1 MSVFTG
7 RSGSRGI
14 PKGGPSTPSA
24 SSKPPAAASNSSGG
38 STTASRS
45 GGSTSFAAASS
56 GGGHQLVERLVDV
69 PADSVERARQIVTTM
84 KTGGPD
90 GGPPDANG
98 SYLLC
103 FQLLKLAGLEAEIPR
118 LVVFGQQ
125 SMGKTTL
132 LDYIMGG
139 PIGYSSTDTGTRQ
152 PVVIILRPSET
163 GGVEC
168 KLGGAPI
175 DVKALQHRMKE
186 IMAAQ
191 GEQISS
197 QELEVEIAIPN
208 GVHAV
213 FVDLPGI
220 KDDSKAGAQLT
231 RSVVRSYVQS
241 NPNDLYI
248 LVKKASDDPANWP
261 WSLRE
266 FILSPGPRGLGLTPG
281 QTVVVGTRAREF
293 LLNEKSDVKTQ
304 QQLLERVRKRAVKD
318 SSGTPLPL
326 YLLELFSLSLEE
338 KEKGDFRSRK
348 EGMKT
353 QMERGRRQ
361 IIDLLSTAFE
371 EGGDRQQL
379 FEYFDSKKFKV
390 DLNTKFQALLSDQL
404 SVLERRLSRK
414 RHETQK
420 RISEAE
426 DQLVQQ
432 SPQSIRENV
441 KLYLRELL
449 QIVTELMTGNYTI
462 IRLPQGG
469 SAFMDEF
476 GATLAENLES
486 GHRLCCEL
494 FPDPEQYNPK
504 FLQTTIKHAE
514 EHFERLRQEAES
526 AQPPSGPNGRIV
538 TQPGQLVRYTLS
550 KDDTN
555 MFGLVQAVSA
565 STDAGDTPSAKP
577 EETQGPESKAPSRD
591 ALVTFYFRSPQAL
604 VEQTQSKSVDRQR
617 LTVILSLQTL
627 VNPKNIP
634 PAGYRCWQR
643 VFRQDG
649 WIGLQPVEI
658 FSVSVEA
665 ANSEQT
671 DGQGLLYR
679 GHAVIHP
686 LLGPDLESAANE
698 AAPEESVGLDE
709 LFMDA
714 VGDSDRQ
721 PTRQGDM
728 SVTQQIAGE
737 FADVRLINQL
747 SITHLA
753 RWLKF
758 HVSILEPDR
767 RFTQNVLLQMMRS
780 VRHVIDKADW
790 EPLIADL
797 LQSNVQGGMLHLIRL
812 AACAASSA
820 LRRILKAAAS
830 EIKRQ
835 IQCGDLT
842 SGLKFLA
849 ENSRFTDELDQ
860 ALDEYCRGKAMTCS
874 AAMRDLIF
882 EQTHAI
888 HFELIFDLFDGCRQF
903 EKDFLGS
910 TTMREIAST
919 VRTSMG
925 RRKQRLGV
933 ADVYARTGGPGD
945 PHDMIY
951 EEVRIQFWVVKI
963 LLAAPLTM
971 KIYMHF
977 IKDIKDKSMHL
988 ASEGKYA
995 IMCES
1000 ELEKT
1005 LQQHILS
1012 ERSSASR
1019 MIPRSDGDLMEYFNL
1034 KLNTEQLVNT
1044 VMAARRTEEYV
1055 KLALEGVAKL
1065 RGQIQRH
1072 GGVDFLTR
1080 LELEEAEEALR
1091 TEQTD
1096 KREGSPF
1103 RVAKVSALH
1112 DDEDDMPNG
1121 DVL

>member
-7 RSGSRGI
+7 RPGGGSRGGA
-14 PKGGPSTPSA
+14 PGRGPSGGPP
-24 SSKPPAAASNSSGG
+24 SSGG
-38 STTASRS
+38 PALKPSAAA
-45 GGSTSFAAASS
+45 GSSSSSSSSSFAAGAAP
-56 GGGHQLVERLVDV
+56 GQQLVERLNDV
-69 PADSVERARQIVTTM
+69 PQESLEKAKHILSLLRAA
-84 KTGGPD
+84 GAEGAA
-90 GGPPDANG
+90 PDANG
-98 SYLLC
+98 AYLLC

-152 PVVIILRPSET
+152 PVVILLRPSESGSVDCKV
-163 GGVEC
+163 GGE
-168 KLGGAPI
+168 AI
-175 DVKALQHRMKE
+175 SIKALQQRMRD
-186 IMAAQ
+186 IMSAQ
-191 GEQISS
+191 GDTISS
-197 QELEVEIAIPN
+197 KELEVEIAIPH

-220 KDDSKAGAQLT
+220 KDDSKAGAELT

-266 FILSPGPRGLGLTPG
+266 FILSPGPKGLGLTPS
-281 QTVVVGTRAREF
+281 QTVVVGTRAKEF
-293 LLNEKSDVKTQ
+293 LQNEKSDVKTQ

-318 SSGTPLPL
+318 SHGQALPL
-326 YLLELFSLSLEE
+326 FLLELFSLSLEE
-338 KEKGDFRSRK
+338 KERGDFLTRK
-348 EGMKT
+348 EAMRT
-353 QMERGRRQ
+353 QMEAGRAEVLR
-361 IIDLLSTAFE
+361 LLTTGFE
-371 EGGDRQQL
+371 ETPEKQQL
-379 FEYFDSKKFKV
+379 FDFFDSKKFKEE
-390 DLNTKFQALLSDQL
+390 LNAKFQQALLSDQL
-404 SVLERRLSRK
+404 SLLERRLARK

-420 RISEAE
+420 RMSDAE

-432 SPQSIRENV
+432 SPQSIREYV

-462 IRLPQGG
+462 IRLPRGG
-469 SAFMDEF
+469 SAFMDAF
-476 GATLAENLES
+476 GGNLAENLEA

-494 FPDPEQYNPK
+494 FSDREQYDAN
-504 FLQTTIKHAE
+504 FLQATVV
-514 EHFERLRQEAES
+514 RRQGSIPTKRTSLAES
-526 AQPPSGPNGRIV
+526 GQPPAGANGRIV

-565 STDAGDTPSAKP
+565 GQETADAAAAKLADDA
-577 EETQGPESKAPSRD
+577 QGPEGKQPNRD

-604 VEQTQSKSVDRQR
+604 AEQTQSKSVDRQR

-627 VNPKNIP
+627 VNPKNVP
-634 PAGYRCWQR
+634 PAGYRCWKR
-643 VFRQDG
+643 VFRPDG

-658 FSVSVEA
+658 SSVSVEA
-665 ANSEQT
+665 SNTEQS
-671 DGQGLLYR
+671 DGAGMLYK
-679 GHAVIHP
+679 GHAVVHS
-686 LLGPDLESAANE
+686 LLGPDLESPPNE
-698 AAPEESVGLDE
+698 ATPEESVGLDE

-714 VGDSDRQ
+714 VGESDKQ
-721 PTRQGDM
+721 PARESQL
-728 SVTQQIAGE
+728 SLTQRIAGE
-737 FADVRLINQL
+737 FADVRLLNQL

-758 HVSILEPDR
+758 HISILEPDR
-767 RFTQNVLLQMMRS
+767 RFTKDVLLQMMRS

-797 LQSNVQGGMLHLIRL
+797 LQSNVRGGMLHLIRL
-812 AACAASSA
+812 AACAASCA

-830 EIKRQ
+830 EIRRQ
-835 IQCGDLT
+835 INCGDLS
-842 SGLKFLA
+842 SGLKFLS
-849 ENSRFTDELDQ
+849 ENTRFVDELDQ
-860 ALDEYCRGKAMTCS
+860 ALDEYCRTKALECGS
-874 AAMRDLIF
+874 AMRDLVF

-888 HFELIFDLFDGCRQF
+888 HFEMIEDLFAGCQQF
-903 EKDFLGS
+903 EKDFLGGS
-910 TTMREIAST
+910 AMREVAAS
-919 VRTSMG
+919 VRSSMG

-933 ADVYARTGGPGD
+933 ADVYARNVGPGD

-963 LLAAPLTM
+963 LLAAPLTT
-971 KIYMHF
+971 KVYMHF
-977 IKDIKDKSMHL
+977 VKDIKDKSMHL
-988 ASEGKYA
+988 ASEGRYA

-1000 ELEKT
+1000 DLEKT
-1005 LQQHILS
+1005 LQQQILS

-1019 MIPRSDGDLMEYFNL
+1019 TIPRSDGDLMEYYNL
-1034 KLNTEQLVNT
+1034 KLSTEQLVNT

-1055 KLALEGVAKL
+1055 KMALEGVAKL
-1065 RGQIQRH
+1065 RGQIQRQ

-1080 LELEEAEEALR
+1080 LEFDGETLSSKETDAKRQTHALQGN
-1091 TEQTD
+1091 T
-1096 KREGSPF
+1096 
-1103 RVAKVSALH
+1103 
-1112 DDEDDMPNG
+1112 PNG
-1121 DVL
+1121 RTL

>member
-1 MSVFTG
+1 MPNTTG
-7 RSGSRGI
+7 
-14 PKGGPSTPSA
+14 
-24 SSKPPAAASNSSGG
+24 SSGG
-38 STTASRS
+38 GAFAAPS
-45 GGSTSFAAASS
+45 GSTSGA
-56 GGGHQLVERLVDV
+56 GHQLVERLSDV
-69 PADSVERARQIVTTM
+69 SAESLEKARQIVATM
-84 KTGGPD
+84 RTGGPD

-98 SYLLC
+98 AYLLC

-152 PVVIILRPSET
+152 PVVILLRPSES
-163 GGVEC
+163 GRVDC
-168 KLGGAPI
+168 KLRGDAI
-175 DVKALQHRMKE
+175 DVKELQHKMKD
-186 IMAAQ
+186 IMASQ
-191 GEQISS
+191 GENISS
-197 QELEVEIAIPN
+197 QELEVEIAVPN

-220 KDDSKAGAQLT
+220 KDDSKSGAQLT
-231 RSVVRSYVQS
+231 RSVVRSYVQN

-266 FILSPGPRGLGLTPG
+266 FILSPIPKGLGLTPS

-318 SSGTPLPL
+318 ASGNLLPL

-338 KEKGDFRSRK
+338 KEQGDFMSRK
-348 EGMKT
+348 ASMHR
-353 QMERGRRQ
+353 QMDRGRVEVQ
-361 IIDLLSTAFE
+361 KMLTTAFE
-371 EGGDRQQL
+371 EGPEQQTL
-379 FEYFDSKKFKV
+379 MDFFSPKKFKTE
-390 DLNTKFQALLSDQL
+390 LNAKFQALLSEQL
-404 SVLERRLSRK
+404 SLLERRLGRK
-414 RHETQK
+414 RHDTQK
-420 RISEAE
+420 RIADVE

-432 SPQSIRENV
+432 SPQSIREYV

-462 IRLPQGG
+462 IRLPNGG
-469 SAFMDEF
+469 AAFMDTF
-476 GATLAENLES
+476 GGTLAENLDA

-494 FPDPEQYNPK
+494 FPDAEQYDPK
-504 FLQTTIKHAE
+504 FLQATMKHAE
-514 EHFERLRQEAES
+514 EHFERLKTEAES
-526 AQPPSGPNGRIV
+526 GQPPAGANGRIV

-565 STDAGDTPSAKP
+565 TGDTPDAAARKT
-577 EETQGPESKAPSRD
+577 EDGQGQDGKQPSRD

-604 VEQTQSKSVDRQR
+604 AEQTQSKSVDRQR

-643 VFRQDG
+643 VFRPDG

-658 FSVSVEA
+658 FSVSVES
-665 ANSEQT
+665 ANTEQS
-671 DGQGLLYR
+671 DGAGVLYK

-686 LLGPDLESAANE
+686 LLGPDLESPPNE

-714 VGDSDRQ
+714 VGESDKQPARDSEFSLMQR
-721 PTRQGDM
+721 
-728 SVTQQIAGE
+728 IAGE
-737 FADVRLINQL
+737 FADVRLLNQL
-747 SITHLA
+747 SVTHLG

-758 HVSILEPDR
+758 HISILEPDR
-767 RFTQNVLLQMMRS
+767 RFTKNVLLQMMRS
-780 VRHVIDKADW
+780 VRHVMDKADW

-797 LQSNVQGGMLHLIRL
+797 LQSNVRGGMLHLVRL
-812 AACAASSA
+812 AACAASCA
-820 LRRILKAAAS
+820 LRRILRAAAS

-835 IQCGDLT
+835 INCGDLT

-849 ENSRFTDELDQ
+849 ENTRFMDELDQ
-860 ALDEYCRGKAMTCS
+860 ALDEYCRTKARECALT
-874 AAMRDLIF
+874 MRDLIF

-888 HFELIFDLFDGCRQF
+888 HFEMIEDLFESCRQF
-903 EKDFLGS
+903 ERDFLGS
-910 TTMREIAST
+910 STMEEVAKT
-919 VRTSMG
+919 VRMTMT

-933 ADVYARTGGPGD
+933 ADVYARNGGPGD

-951 EEVRIQFWVVKI
+951 EEVRVQFWVVKI
-963 LLAAPLTM
+963 LLAAPLTT
-971 KIYMHF
+971 KVYMHF

-1005 LQQHILS
+1005 LQQQILS
-1012 ERSSASR
+1012 ERSSAAR
-1019 MIPRSDGDLMEYFNL
+1019 TIPRSDGDLMEYFNL
-1034 KLNTEQLVNT
+1034 KLNTEQLINT

-1065 RGQIQRH
+1065 RAQIQRQ

-1080 LELEEAEEALR
+1080 LELDAGAS
-1091 TEQTD
+1091 QQAD
-1096 KREGSPF
+1096 KRLGGGIHGASSTAGSE
-1103 RVAKVSALH
+1103 AG
-1112 DDEDDMPNG
+1112 DMGNG
-1121 DVL
+1121 ISRPDM